1 MYEVDDE
8 LTLQGKVYDDCHVE
22 EVKHCDTNE
31 EEYSEKDNGTIRSVL
46 KNVTTPGLRKGWEGV
61 DMGGRGGRGGE
72 RAREGTWEGGEVGEG
87 RGQGR
92 GHGREER

>member
-22 EVKHCDTNE
+22 EVKHRDTNE

-46 KNVTTPGLRKGWEGV
+46 KNVTTPGLRKGWEGS
-61 DMGGRGGRGGE
+61 
-72 RAREGTWEGGEVGEG
+72 
-87 RGQGR
+87 
-92 GHGREER
+92 GHGREGR